1 MIDNTS
7 EMKKST
13 TQCLVREVSTFK
25 VQPDKYS
32 VENKKALSRGR
43 HELQKKFS
51 NVLGPM
57 FTPWIIH
64 QSFTLASMP

>member
-1 MIDNTS
+1 MIDNTG

-32 VENKKALSRGR
+32 VGNKKALSRGR
-43 HELQKKFS
+43 HELQK
-51 NVLGPM
+51 NVLGSM
-57 FTPWIIH
+57 FTPGSSINPLH
-64 QSFTLASMP
+64 